1 MSGRRMV
8 GATVAMV
15 MGLILALAAFGPLA
29 AQPARKALKVG
40 TVGLES
46 TYYAPVVVAAQKGY
60 FEREGLQIEWVK
72 LSDPD
77 LVRAVAAGSLPLGIP
92 EVGSGITAK
101 ERGADVLVVA
111 SFLDRYPYDLMV
123 KQNIK
128 SYQDLKG
135 KVLAHWQTS
144 PSVGLELLKRLLAQN
159 GLKDGDYK
167 VIGGGN
173 STARYAA
180 LIGGG
185 IDGTILTTPVNTMA
199 KQKGFPS
206 LGGLYDIPA
215 VFAGVIAN
223 GAWVKSNQADL
234 VAWLRAVVRG
244 FDFTVDPKNRDEV
257 VALLA
262 KEFKSE
268 STDAIVADMKQLYD
282 EQKFIVSWELLPTE
296 KSMQGVIEILNAIGQ
311 VPTPVPPSSKY
322 FELAALKQAIADVRK
337 K

>member
-1 MSGRRMV
+1 MRGKRIVSGLAFLV
-8 GATVAMV
+8 L
-15 MGLILALAAFGPLA
+15 GLVLALAAVGPPA
-29 AQPARKALKVG
+29 AQQARKNLKVG

-46 TYYAPVVVAAQKGY
+46 TYYAPIMVAMDKG
-60 FEREGLQIEWVK
+60 FFQQEGFQLEFVK

-92 EVGSGITAK
+92 EVGSGITAR
-101 ERGADVLVVA
+101 ERGGDVLVVA

-173 STARYAA
+173 ATARYAA
-180 LIGGG
+180 LVGGG

-199 KQKGFPS
+199 KQKGFPA

-244 FDFTVDPKNRDEV
+244 FHYSADPKNRDEI
-257 VALLA
+257 VALLT
-262 KEFKSE
+262 KEFKAE
-268 STDAIVADMKQLYD
+268 TPDAIVADMKQLYD
-282 EQKFIVSWELLPTE
+282 EQKFILSWELLPTE
-296 KSMQGVIEILNAIGQ
+296 KSMQGVIEILSTIGQ
-311 VPTPVPPSSKY
+311 VPTPLPPSSKY
-322 FELAALKQAIADVRK
+322 FALDPLKQAIADVK
-337 K
+337 KK